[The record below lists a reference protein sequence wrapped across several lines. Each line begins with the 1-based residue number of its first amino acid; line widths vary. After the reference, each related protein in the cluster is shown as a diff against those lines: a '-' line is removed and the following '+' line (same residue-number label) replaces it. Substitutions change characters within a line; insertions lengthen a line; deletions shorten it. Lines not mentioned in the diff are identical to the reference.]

1 MAQAGNPLGIL
12 GHKKATPS
20 ADDLLSI
27 KLLCE
32 TDGNFEHLKEE
43 SVLFLKNAM
52 RMLAASPFLR
62 TKFGGDGI
70 QEASVLAE
78 LLKQRADTLNFQL
91 HVDDMSRQLLN
102 REFSKVNMNGLRPKA
117 VPVFGPNGRK
127 IREPINML
135 GIRVTA
141 NAGGVNQANTG
152 ILGSEELNAYG
163 NTWRAYSDRGGGG
176 LNALASNVDPWQNN
190 YWEFRRRFNN
200 APNMRADPSY
210 VFGNY

>member
-1 MAQAGNPLGIL
+1 M
-12 GHKKATPS
+12 S

-27 KLLCE
+27 KLLTE
-32 TDGNFEHLKEE
+32 TDEEFNFLKQE

-70 QEASVLAE
+70 QEASVLAA

-117 VPVFGPNGRK
+117 LPVYGANGRK
-127 IREPINML
+127 LQFPINML
-135 GIRVTA
+135 GLREYA
-141 NAGGVNQANTG
+141 NAGGAGNPNRA
-152 ILGSEELNAYG
+152 IIGSEELNAFG
-163 NTWRAYSDRGGGG
+163 NTWYKIQDRGGG
-176 LNALASNVDPWQNN
+176 LNEIAANTNPNAGN
-190 YWEFRRRFNN
+190 FWEQRNRFNN
-200 APNMRADPSY
+200 QGALQRDR
-210 VFGNY
+210 NYGYG